1 MEQEFKRAQEE
12 ARANRK
18 ARRGVDLDLGVEVHL
33 EDQTRHIMHHNNK
46 IELTETSTAG
56 EGRQV
61 LEMPL
66 DLPPKV
72 TSRTKGEQVDL
83 VRGGKHRI

>member
-1 MEQEFKRAQEE
+1 MEQEIKRAQEE
-12 ARANRK
+12 ARAS
-18 ARRGVDLDLGVEVHL
+18 RRDSLEVDLDLGVEVHQEGL
-33 EDQTRHIMHHNNK
+33 TQHTMHLNNK